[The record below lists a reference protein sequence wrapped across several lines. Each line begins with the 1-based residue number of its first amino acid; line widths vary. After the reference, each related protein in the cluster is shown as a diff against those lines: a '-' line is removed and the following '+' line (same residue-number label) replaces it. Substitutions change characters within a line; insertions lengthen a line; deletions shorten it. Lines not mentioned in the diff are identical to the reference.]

1 MSEILFNEVG
11 MRFPG
16 RTILNRVHLP
26 VSAGEL
32 VTAVG
37 PSGCGKSTLLNLLFG
52 ALPPSIGSVAIDG
65 EEVEEVSP
73 KVGIVYQDYRLNL
86 LPNATVLDNV
96 ALGYE
101 GLHTNLLH
109 RVLLLPRYWR
119 IRREALERARVLLA
133 DVGLPADA
141 EKKYPHELSGGMQQ
155 RVAIALALIT
165 QPTVL
170 VMDEPCSGL
179 DETTRRGIQ
188 DLVLSK
194 WDGGKMTIFFVS
206 HDLREAVFLGS
217 RVIGLSQHW
226 TYDDGAPG
234 NGALVV
240 VDIEPPGG
248 RQMRDQWYKQE
259 SEFLAAVE
267 LVRRTAIE
275 PSGHKPLKLSE
286 RVITHSDGVVV
297 EPRAQEVSHE

>member
-1 MSEILFNEVG
+1 MSNILFHEVG

-52 ALPPSIGSVAIDG
+52 ALSPSLGSVAIDG
-65 EEVEEVSP
+65 EEVSGVST
-73 KVGIVYQDYRLNL
+73 KAGIVYQDYRLNL
-86 LPNATVLDNV
+86 MPHATVLDNV

-101 GLHTNLLH
+101 GLHSNLSE
-109 RVLLLPRYWR
+109 RVLLLPSYWR
-119 IRREALERARVLLA
+119 IRREARERARALLA
-133 DVGLPADA
+133 DVGLPTDA
-141 EKKYPHELSGGMQQ
+141 ERKYPHELSGGMQQ

-165 QPTVL
+165 EPKVL

-188 DLVLSK
+188 DLVLEK

-226 TYDDGAPG
+226 TYDDGASG

-240 VDIEPPGG
+240 VDIETPGG
-248 RQMRDQWYKQE
+248 RQMHDQRYKLD
-259 SEFLAAVE
+259 SAFLDTVE

-275 PSGHKPLKLSE
+275 PNGHKPLKLSE
-286 RVITHSDGVVV
+286 RVTTHSDAVSV
-297 EPRAQEVSHE
+297 EPRAKEVSHA

>member
-1 MSEILFNEVG
+1 MSDIMFNEVG
-11 MRFPG
+11 MHFPG

-52 ALPPSIGSVAIDG
+52 ALSPSIGSVTIDG

-86 LPNATVLDNV
+86 LPNANVLANV

-101 GLHTNLLH
+101 GLHSNLPARLLH
-109 RVLLLPRYWR
+109 LPQFRRV
-119 IRREALERARVLLA
+119 RREARERARALLA

-165 QPTVL
+165 APKVL

-188 DLVLSK
+188 DLVLRK

-226 TYDDGAPG
+226 VYDNGIPG

-240 VDIEPPGG
+240 ADVETPGG
-248 RQMRDQWYKQE
+248 RAMHDQRYKLDTA
-259 SEFLAAVE
+259 FLDTVE
-267 LVRRTAIE
+267 LLRRTAIE
-275 PSGHKPLKLSE
+275 PNGQKPLKLSD
-286 RVITHSDGVVV
+286 RVLTHTDAAQI
-297 EPRAQEVSHE
+297 EPRTQEVSHD

>member
-1 MSEILFNEVG
+1 MSDILFHDVG

-26 VSAGEL
+26 VTAGEL

-52 ALPPSIGSVAIDG
+52 ALSPSLGSVAIDG
-65 EEVEEVSP
+65 EEVSGVST
-73 KVGIVYQDYRLNL
+73 KAGIVYQDYRLNL
-86 LPNATVLDNV
+86 MPHATVLDNV

-101 GLHTNLLH
+101 GLHSNLTE
-109 RVLLLPRYWR
+109 RLLRLPSYWR
-119 IRREALERARVLLA
+119 VRREARERARELLA
-133 DVGLPADA
+133 DVGLPTDA
-141 EKKYPHELSGGMQQ
+141 EKKFPHELSGGMQQ

-165 QPTVL
+165 EPKVL

-188 DLVLSK
+188 DLVLEK

-226 TYDDGAPG
+226 TYDDSAAG

-240 VDIEPPGG
+240 VDIETPGG
-248 RQMRDQWYKQE
+248 RQMHDQRYKLD
-259 SEFLAAVE
+259 SAFLDAVE

-275 PSGHKPLKLSE
+275 PNGHKPLKLSE
-286 RVITHSDGVVV
+286 RVTTHSDAVPV
-297 EPRAQEVSHE
+297 EPRAKEVSHE

>member
-1 MSEILFNEVG
+1 MSNILFHEVG

-26 VSAGEL
+26 VSTGEL

-52 ALPPSIGSVAIDG
+52 ALSPSLGSVAIDG
-65 EEVEEVSP
+65 EEVSGVST
-73 KVGIVYQDYRLNL
+73 KAGIVYQDYRLNL
-86 LPNATVLDNV
+86 MPHATVLDNV

-101 GLHTNLLH
+101 GLHSNLSERL
-109 RVLLLPRYWR
+109 LLLPSYWP
-119 IRREALERARVLLA
+119 IRREARERARALLA
-133 DVGLPADA
+133 DVGLPTDA
-141 EKKYPHELSGGMQQ
+141 ERKYPHELSGGMQQ

-165 QPTVL
+165 EPKVL

-188 DLVLSK
+188 DLVLEK

-226 TYDDGAPG
+226 SYDDGAAG

-240 VDIEPPGG
+240 VDMETPGG
-248 RQMRDQWYKQE
+248 RQMHDQRYKLD
-259 SEFLAAVE
+259 SAFLDAVE
-267 LVRRTAIE
+267 LVRKTAIE
-275 PSGHKPLKLSE
+275 PNGQKPLKLAE
-286 RVITHSDGVVV
+286 RVTTHSDAVHV
-297 EPRAQEVSHE
+297 EPRAKEVSHE

>member
-1 MSEILFNEVG
+1 MSDILFHEVG

-52 ALPPSIGSVAIDG
+52 ALSPSMGSVAVGG
-65 EEVEEVSP
+65 EEVVEVST

-86 LPNATVLDNV
+86 MPHATVLENV

-101 GLHTNLLH
+101 GLYSTLPD
-109 RVLLLPRYWR
+109 RVLLLPRFWR
-119 IRREALERARVLLA
+119 VRREARERARALLA
-133 DVGLPADA
+133 DVGLPPDA
-141 EKKYPHELSGGMQQ
+141 EKKYPSELSGGMQQ

-165 QPTVL
+165 EPKVL

-188 DLVLSK
+188 DLVLQK

-226 TYDDGAPG
+226 TYNDGVAG

-240 VDIEPPGG
+240 VDMETPGG
-248 RQMRDQWYKQE
+248 RQMHDQRYKLD
-259 SEFLAAVE
+259 SAFLDAVE
-267 LVRRTAIE
+267 LVRGTAIE
-275 PSGHKPLKLSE
+275 PNGQKPIKLAD
-286 RVITHSDGVVV
+286 RVITHSDAVRV
-297 EPRAQEVSHE
+297 EPREKEVSHE